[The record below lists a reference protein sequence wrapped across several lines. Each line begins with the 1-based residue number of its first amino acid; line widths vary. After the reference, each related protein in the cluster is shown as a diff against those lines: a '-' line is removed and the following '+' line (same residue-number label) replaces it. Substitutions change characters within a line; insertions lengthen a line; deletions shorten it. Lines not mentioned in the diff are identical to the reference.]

1 MFGRR
6 TRGLWICMAAA
17 MLIAGSAFTAYADTT
32 IDNIRVTFKINYD
45 KEEGKI
51 LEPTVTTGSGYEVED
66 ISWSKALEKWNPGS
80 KITASVTLVPGS
92 GKAFASSYSS
102 QKTTISGADFV
113 SAKRN
118 EDGNLVVKV
127 NYYPVVQL
135 GQTEKAG
142 WSDSTRTKAVWKK
155 VPYATAYQL
164 RLYRGDDEYVTTL
177 TLEGT
182 NVDLTEYITK
192 EANYFYEV
200 RATSKNSTDAGYRR
214 TGDYVTSEDSFVD
227 NLGEV
232 GGRWRQDRTGYRYT
246 DENGVEANNGWRYI
260 QGTWYYFDENGYAAT
275 GWRLINGK
283 WYYMNSECKM
293 QTGWLNLNDK
303 WYYTDSTGAMAVGW
317 YQISPSEWYYFYEDG
332 SMAVN
337 TVIDGYTIGGDG
349 KMQ

>member
-1 MFGRR
+1 M
-6 TRGLWICMAAA
+6 
-17 MLIAGSAFTAYADTT
+17 
-32 IDNIRVTFKINYD
+32 
-45 KEEGKI
+45 
-51 LEPTVTTGSGYEVED
+51 
-66 ISWSKALEKWNPGS
+66 
-80 KITASVTLVPGS
+80 
-92 GKAFASSYSS
+92 
-102 QKTTISGADFV
+102 
-113 SAKRN
+113 
-118 EDGNLVVKV
+118 
-127 NYYPVVQL
+127 
-135 GQTEKAG
+135 
-142 WSDSTRTKAVWKK
+142 
-155 VPYATAYQL
+155 
-164 RLYRGDDEYVTTL
+164 TTL

-332 SMAVN
+332 SMVVN